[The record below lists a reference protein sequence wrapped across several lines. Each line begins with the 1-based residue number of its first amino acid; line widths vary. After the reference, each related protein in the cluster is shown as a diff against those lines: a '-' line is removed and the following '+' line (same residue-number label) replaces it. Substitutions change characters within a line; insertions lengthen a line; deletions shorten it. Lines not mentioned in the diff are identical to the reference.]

1 MLLKTRLVV
10 ACDSLA
16 VSLDSSYK
24 EDFLATCPAWEGA
37 LDRDTSSF
45 FVDYG

>member
-24 EDFLATCPAWEGA
+24 DFLATCPAWEGA